1 MSRYNDAAILKSPV
15 QGQNNIQYEY
25 VQNVKYPD
33 IPLSFDDIYVY
44 TTQGDRLD
52 ILAQQYYK
60 DSSLWWIISIAND
73 NLPQDSL
80 TPPVGTQIRI
90 PPNPVPI
97 LASYNLLNNSQN
109 TSLSSGGSVSF
120 SY

>member
-52 ILAQQYYK
+52 ILAQQYYN
-60 DSSLWWIISIAND
+60 DSTLWWIISISN
-73 NLPQDSL
+73 PQLSQNSYFV
-80 TPPVGTQIRI
+80 PEGTQLRI
-90 PPNPVPI
+90 PSDVAGIKN
-97 LASYNLLNNSQN
+97 AMNEFNQ
-109 TSLSSGGSVSF
+109 F
-120 SY
+120 